1 MYVCACVYKH
11 ICMTTAR
18 TVDRESSPLKALV
31 TDILEVLKTRYD
43 KHETF

>member
-1 MYVCACVYKH
+1 MYVCACVYMH
-11 ICMTTAR
+11 ICMAIAR
-18 TVDRESSPLKALV
+18 IVDKESSPLKALV